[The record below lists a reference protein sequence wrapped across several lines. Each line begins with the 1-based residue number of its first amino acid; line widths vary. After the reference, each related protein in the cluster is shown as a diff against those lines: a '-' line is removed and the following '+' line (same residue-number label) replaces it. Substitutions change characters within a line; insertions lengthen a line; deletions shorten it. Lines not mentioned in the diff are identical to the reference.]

1 MMKSRRWRYEFRAG
15 WMCVVSRSI
24 LFGVVSLLVSC
35 ASSPHVIELRSGREL
50 TALDEPEF
58 QPKTGYFRYVDKD
71 GRDAM
76 VRADDVLHIVELEN

>member
-1 MMKSRRWRYEFRAG
+1 MAMKLRITII
-15 WMCVVSRSI
+15 SI
-24 LFGVVSLLVSC
+24 IPLLAASC

-50 TALDEPEF
+50 IAMNEPEY

-76 VRADDVLHIVELEN
+76 VRGDDVLHIVELDD